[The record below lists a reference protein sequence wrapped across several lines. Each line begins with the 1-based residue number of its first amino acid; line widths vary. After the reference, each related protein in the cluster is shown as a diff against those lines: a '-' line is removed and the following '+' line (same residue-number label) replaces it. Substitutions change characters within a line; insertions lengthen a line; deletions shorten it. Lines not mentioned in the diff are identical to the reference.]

1 MAAALSACGGGGGG
15 GSDTGTDPGGNVDQP
30 QGSTPVTIDALASG
44 AGVFHFKVGASLAS
58 DTGLKGAVGGSTY
71 AAWNPASSSKLLS
84 AGLKVTFF
92 GKAGG
97 CPGTRDGVVD
107 AGEAR
112 DLGVAAAAASI
123 SSSASTLWRWAP
135 SGQSTGCNSA
145 SKVLSGPSITYL
157 NPTDSTGGLAM
168 YTHAGPRSDGS
179 SGLVNAYGAEGQD
192 GKGSN
197 AHIIG
202 TFSAFRQAWNSS
214 SAIKPWVGLKSTA
227 QQASARVVATL
238 GVGAADLG
246 TDVTSQTIQAKQ
258 QISTSFINTQCMA
271 EGYSAKRPCQLQYL
285 FNTAIYRYGVSDW
298 SSVGWFQEGGVWF
311 DPMQGGVPV
320 IDGPVKA
327 SGQTVVDAS
336 SGLALFSSKGDATQ
350 HGSFNGK
357 TFDLR
362 ISFTQLQ
369 NVLRVISGRKAGVAP
384 ADVTDEQLVADW
396 GTRWNDPSAW
406 ALLNS
411 AIGQEIYNPESEQRA
426 VSIGGNLKQLYVAP
440 QS

>member
-15 GSDTGTDPGGNVDQP
+15 SSTDTGGNVDQP
-30 QGSTPVTIDALASG
+30 QGGGGGTTTIDALSSG
-44 AGVFHFKVGASLAS
+44 TGVFHFKVGATLAT
-58 DTGLKGAVGGSTY
+58 DTGLKGATGGSTY
-71 AAWNPASSSKLLS
+71 AAWNPASSNKLLS

-92 GKAGG
+92 GKASG
-97 CPGTRDGVVD
+97 CPTTRDGPVG

-112 DLGVAAAAASI
+112 DLGVAAAAAAI

-135 SGQSTGCNSA
+135 SGQSSGCNSA

-157 NPTDSTGGLAM
+157 NPTDTTGGLAM

-179 SGLVNAYGAEGQD
+179 NGLVDAYGSDGQD

-202 TFSAFRQAWNSS
+202 TFSSFRQNWSSS

-227 QQASARVVATL
+227 QQAAARVVATL

-246 TDVTSQTIQAKQ
+246 ADVTGQTIQAKQ
-258 QISTSFINTQCMA
+258 QIDVSFINTQCMA

-285 FNTAIYRYGVSDW
+285 FNTAIYRYGVTDW
-298 SSVGWFQEGGVWF
+298 SSVGWFQEGSVWF
-311 DPMQGGVPV
+311 DPAQGGVPV

-327 SGQTVVDAS
+327 SGQTVVDGT

-350 HGSFNGK
+350 HGSFSGK

-384 ADVTDEQLVADW
+384 ADVSDDLLAADW

-406 ALLNS
+406 ALLS
-411 AIGQEIYNPESEQRA
+411 TAVGQEIYNPESQQRT